1 MTNAASHCCSTSI
14 DKSLRTGVIAR
25 KKGMTAMWDEWG
37 VRIPVTVLQVRLTR
51 ASTRSVTV
59 GDGKEPLIERD

>member
-1 MTNAASHCCSTSI
+1 MLAYKEKTKTQFAHAAFYFFSTLI

-37 VRIPVTVLQVRLTR
+37 VRIPVTVLQVRPTR
-51 ASTRSVTV
+51 VSTVL
-59 GDGKEPLIERD
+59 DQ